1 MAIKTISHAISD
13 VGRVRAS
20 NQDSGYAGVN
30 LFFVADGMGGHAG
43 GDIASALVAQRVAQ
57 IDEQFTDVEAAK
69 RAMVDTIWNA
79 NGVLASAVEEHSEL
93 AGMGTTF
100 SGLTV
105 VGDQM
110 VIAHIGDSRVYL
122 VRDGHVTQI
131 TSDHT
136 FVQRLVDTGRTT
148 PEEALVHP
156 RRSVLMRVLGDQEAR
171 PEIDTLVVGTQ
182 PGDRWMLCSD
192 GLCGYVPDDITNR
205 ILTSRVEASEAAE
218 LLVGETLEH
227 GAPDNVTVIVL
238 DVVGATTQTDFVAT
252 PRFVG
257 SGANEVV
264 IEERK
269 GRKILRI
276 FNTKILDDIIG
287 RGFQDA
293 EFLPGTEEYLEQILL
308 ETRSRIRW
316 RRIRQLATIVVL
328 LGLGVA
334 LLGAAYSYTQTR
346 YYVTEKDGYIAI
358 YQGIREELGPFKFN
372 HLIEK
377 TEYRVADL
385 TDYWSSLV
393 SEGSVTADSLANAE
407 ATVKLIVEQST
418 TSQVTP

>member
-136 FVQRLVDTGRTT
+136 FVQRLVDTGRIT

-218 LLVGETLEH
+218 LLIGETLEH